1 MNKLSLIAVAVLV
14 LSLSACAGRSPQ
26 PVAVVQMKDTT
37 MDCAAIQAEIQQNT
51 AQAAELGK
59 EKGSKVAQN
68 VAAGVAGVII
78 PVLWFAMDF
87 QGAADTE
94 QKALDSR
101 NQYLSTKALAVC
113 KDQPLKTAKSDA
125 TVAN

>member
-1 MNKLSLIAVAVLV
+1 MNKFSLIAVVALA

-26 PVAVVQMKDTT
+26 PVAVVQQKDTT
-37 MDCAAIQAEIQQNT
+37 MDCTAIQAEIQQNT

-59 EKGSKVAQN
+59 DKGGKVAQN
-68 VAAGVAGVII
+68 VAAAAAGVFF
-78 PVLWFAMDF
+78 PPLWFLMDF
-87 QGAADTE
+87 QGSADTE

-113 KDQPLKTAKSDA
+113 KEQPLKTVRAE
-125 TVAN
+125 